1 MKLFANEI
9 AGVRV
14 WLIFLGIVTT
24 LIVMSVLLEAPRILG
39 PLSLGS
45 KQGTIGLT
53 DGRVKIDGILFS
65 VKVADTEEERRQG
78 LSGTAGLAPRGGM
91 LFVFD
96 ENDQHGI
103 WMKDMNYPIDILWI
117 SENYNIVNIKKNV
130 SPDTYPQVF
139 KNNKPARYVLEL
151 PAGSIDEYSFNG
163 LSQIKLDLLTQ

>member
-1 MKLFANEI
+1 
-9 AGVRV
+9 
-14 WLIFLGIVTT
+14 
-24 LIVMSVLLEAPRILG
+24 MSVLLETPRILQN
-39 PLSLGS
+39 SLGA
-45 KQGTIGLT
+45 QRDTIGLT
-53 DGRVKIDGILFS
+53 DGKVKIDGVLFS

-117 SENYNIVNIKKNV
+117 SESYNIVSIKKSV
-130 SPDTYPQVF
+130 SPNTYPQVF
-139 KNNKPARYVLEL
+139 QNSKPARYVLEL

-163 LSQIKLDLLTQ
+163 LSNVKLDLLAQ